1 MFNQNFK
8 IMLQKILN
16 LKGVNELP
24 KAQMKIIKGGL
35 ACFGDDAICPAH
47 SVCVNN
53 FCTSN
58 GC

>member
-1 MFNQNFK
+1 
-8 IMLQKILN
+8 MLQKILN